1 MKTLK
6 IYSILSAILAISL
19 FSCDIVEEPFMIVQ
33 EEVSDSCEAF
43 IFSPIENPIKKVLLE
58 DYTGH
63 QCGNCPRAAEKA
75 VELQGIY
82 GDQLVVMAV
91 HAGFFASTSSSYPT
105 DFTTEAGDDWDT
117 HFGNSNAGN
126 PNGQIDRVNFPNGH
140 IYQYTEWGQIID
152 EQLQDEAKIGIQ
164 IIATHNEAANL
175 ICIDTQTEVY
185 QTIDHELNIT
195 VVVLENGLISKQT
208 DYSAPSQYVENYEQ
222 NHVLRK
228 SLNGSWGEN
237 LGQES
242 YEEQDFI
249 INRYST
255 EVSSDWTIENI
266 LVVAFVS
273 HPETYEVLQVE
284 EVHITE

>member
-1 MKTLK
+1 MKAVKL
-6 IYSILSAILAISL
+6 YSIIATVLTISI
-19 FSCDIVEEPFMIVQ
+19 FSCDIVEEPFMTVQ

-58 DYTGH
+58 DYTGQ

-75 VELQGIY
+75 VELQEIY

-105 DFTTEAGDDWDT
+105 DFTTGAGDDWDT
-117 HFGNSNAGN
+117 NFGNSSAGN

-140 IYQYTEWGQIID
+140 IYQYSQWGQIID
-152 EQLQDEAKIGIQ
+152 EQLQSEPQIGIQ
-164 IIATHNEAANL
+164 IMASHNEAANL
-175 ICIDTQTEVY
+175 ICVDTQTEVY
-185 QTIDHELNIT
+185 NTIDHDLNIT
-195 VVVLENGLISKQT
+195 VVILENGLISNQT
-208 DYSAPSQYVENYEQ
+208 DYSVPSQHIEDYEQ

-242 YEEQDFI
+242 YLEHDFI

-255 EVSSDWTIENI
+255 EVSTEWNIENM
-266 LVVAFVS
+266 LVLAFVS
-273 HPETYEVLQVE
+273 NPETYEVLQVE